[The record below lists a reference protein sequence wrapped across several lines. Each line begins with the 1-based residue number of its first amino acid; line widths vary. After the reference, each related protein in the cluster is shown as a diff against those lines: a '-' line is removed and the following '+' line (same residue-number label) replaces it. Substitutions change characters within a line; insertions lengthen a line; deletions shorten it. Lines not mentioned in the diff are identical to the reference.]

1 MTQIVLFHSVLGLR
15 PGMQDAADRLRA
27 DGHEVLVPDLYG
39 DGLTFDEYEPA
50 IAHWQASSEVVDRRT
65 LEAVADLPDGF
76 VSGGFSAGGGSAV
89 LAAMNRPVSGVL
101 LFSGVFLPSWLGD
114 DVRWPQGVPAQ
125 VHAMVDDPFSDG
137 PEAFAGQRQEVEAAG
152 GQVEI
157 FEYPGA
163 AHLFA
168 DPSLPAEFDA
178 ATADLMW
185 SRVLGF
191 LRGLEE

>member
-15 PGMQDAADRLRA
+15 PGMLDAADRLRA

-39 DGLTFDEYEPA
+39 DGLTFDDYEPA
-50 IAHWQASSEVVDRRT
+50 IAHWQASGEDLHRRT
-65 LEAVADLPDGF
+65 LEAVAELPDGF
-76 VSGGFSAGGGSAV
+76 VVGGFSAGGGQAV
-89 LAAMNRPVSGVL
+89 LAATRRPVRGVL
-101 LFSGVFLPSWLGD
+101 LVSGVFLPSWLGD

-125 VHAMVDDPFSDG
+125 VHAMVDDPFDDG

-157 FEYPGA
+157 FEYAGA

-168 DPSLPAEFDA
+168 DPSLPREYDVA
-178 ATADLMW
+178 AADLMW

-191 LRGLEE
+191 LRGLDE